1 LLETSHRLVLA
12 DEHTAHFIFDVL
24 DPAVGLDD
32 LVLKGFHDDEKGWRD
47 FDMLEGARNLQSVLG
62 VGLCV
67 KKCKKWIFWGLGL
80 ARGGKVLDLSSHA
93 KARSPEGRGFLCSRL
108 WRVCDGSDSHT

>member
-1 LLETSHRLVLA
+1 
-12 DEHTAHFIFDVL
+12 
-24 DPAVGLDD
+24 
-32 LVLKGFHDDEKGWRD
+32 
-47 FDMLEGARNLQSVLG
+47 MLEGARNLQSVLG

-93 KARSPEGRGFLCSRL
+93 KARRK
-108 WRVCDGSDSHT
+108 RVFIFSALGLFVMDQIRTLRDEL